1 MRVFIDT
8 NIILDYFMH
17 REGFADA
24 ESLLKTLRKRKV
36 EMMMS
41 VGGFYTMHFVI
52 LKYLHK
58 ERGLTG
64 EECLSNLRGVLRLIL
79 NLFIVAEHDNDS
91 LMKGITDEAFKD
103 LEDSCQYQLAQKSG
117 CTALITF
124 NTADFAKAEESG
136 VRVMSPSEFLR
147 KVFNIS

>member
-17 REGFADA
+17 REGFEDV
-24 ESLLKTLRKRKV
+24 ENLLKTLQKRKV

-64 EECLSNLRGVLRLIL
+64 EECLSNLRGVLQQIL
-79 NLFIVAEHDNDS
+79 KLFVVAEHDNDS
-91 LMKGITDEAFKD
+91 LMRGVTDEAFQD
-103 LEDSCQYQLAQKSG
+103 LEDSCQYQLAQKAG

-124 NTADFAKAEESG
+124 NTTDYAKVGESG
-136 VRVMSPSEFLR
+136 MKVMTPGDYL
-147 KVFNIS
+147 KQ